1 MLTTC
6 RVIQSNAAPVS
17 GLHFGRY
24 LTRGKMNSHAIGKKF
39 PFLPN
44 PNPRCDAHEQKL
56 TRLTSSEEESEQSE
70 GSDQE
75 TMSPLPWCE
84 AARNSS
90 GGGGGRAE
98 KRAVGEECP
107 KARATRA

>member
-6 RVIQSNAAPVS
+6 RMIQSNAAPVS

-44 PNPRCDAHEQKL
+44 PNPRCDAHEQNL

-75 TMSPLPWCE
+75 TMSSSRQRCKVV
-84 AARNSS
+84 AAAD
-90 GGGGGRAE
+90 GGRCCARGEQTE
-98 KRAVGEECP
+98 KRAVG
-107 KARATRA
+107 

>member
-6 RVIQSNAAPVS
+6 RMIQSNAAPVRA
-17 GLHFGRY
+17 LHFGRY

-75 TMSPLPWCE
+75 TMSPLPATAAAAAAAAA
-84 AARNSS
+84 AARERKEQSREES
-90 GGGGGRAE
+90 GWGGM
-98 KRAVGEECP
+98 P
-107 KARATRA
+107 